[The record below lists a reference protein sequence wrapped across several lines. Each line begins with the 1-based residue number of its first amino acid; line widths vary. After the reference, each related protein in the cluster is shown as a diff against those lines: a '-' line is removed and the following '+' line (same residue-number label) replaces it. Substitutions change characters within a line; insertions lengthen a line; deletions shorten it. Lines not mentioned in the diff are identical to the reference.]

1 MKLEEASHNDKL
13 SYLSILASCPRQLA
27 FQVANL
33 RTAKHYRY
41 PCLITQNY
49 ITVKNKQTN
58 KTHQRAR
65 QTITKLSSL
74 ICIFFL

>member
-41 PCLITQNY
+41 PCLNTQNY
-49 ITVKNKQTN
+49 ITIKKTTSKKREHVK
-58 KTHQRAR
+58 R
-65 QTITKLSSL
+65 SL
-74 ICIFFL
+74 NCHR